1 MGLKIFLI
9 TTAMYII
16 YTMDGK
22 YDTLYFMGHKIKGI
36 NVVYFGLVFINMMYY
51 FIVINGLFAIIFSI
65 PTPLKTN

>member
-9 TTAMYII
+9 TAAMYII

-22 YDTLYFMGHKIKGI
+22 YDTLYLRGHMIEGI
-36 NVVYFGLVFINMMYY
+36 NVVYFGLVFINLMYY
-51 FIVINGLFAIIFSI
+51 FIVINGLFAIIFST